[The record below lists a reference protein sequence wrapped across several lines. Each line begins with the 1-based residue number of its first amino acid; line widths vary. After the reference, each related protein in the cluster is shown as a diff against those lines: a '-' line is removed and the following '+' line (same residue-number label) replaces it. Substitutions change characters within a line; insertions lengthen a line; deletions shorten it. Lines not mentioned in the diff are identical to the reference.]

1 MARSAQ
7 EGRCGERHPVES
19 KASPSDIKEGAGEE
33 GKERELQVQRDQPH
47 PRGFENQ
54 ASGGKN
60 RVVWPLGTPEPTV
73 DTATELRL
81 GDSEDWP
88 LNHYPMNEWTQKHG

>member
-7 EGRCGERHPVES
+7 EGRRGERHPVES

-47 PRGFENQ
+47 PRGFEN
-54 ASGGKN
+54 
-60 RVVWPLGTPEPTV
+60 
-73 DTATELRL
+73 
-81 GDSEDWP
+81 
-88 LNHYPMNEWTQKHG
+88 

>member
-7 EGRCGERHPVES
+7 EGRRGERHPVES

-60 RVVWPLGTPEPTV
+60 GVVWPLGHLNQLWILLQNCGWGT
-73 DTATELRL
+73 LRT
-81 GDSEDWP
+81 DP
-88 LNHYPMNEWTQKHG
+88 